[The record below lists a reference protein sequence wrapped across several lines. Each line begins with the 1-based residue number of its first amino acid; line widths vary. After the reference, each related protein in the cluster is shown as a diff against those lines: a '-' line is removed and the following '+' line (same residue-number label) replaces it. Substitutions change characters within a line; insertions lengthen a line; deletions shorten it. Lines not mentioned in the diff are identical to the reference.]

1 MRWAVPI
8 VVLLSVTLRLGY
20 LHEIGDSPLFVSPVL
35 EAGDYLEDARRLPD
49 ASSTS
54 LLEQGRSPLYTH
66 LLALAAPLGASI
78 WGLHLLQ
85 ALAGTVTCVLVWLIG
100 RQLFPLHVA
109 LSAALGTA
117 AYGPLLFYT
126 GELLPVT
133 ISALFVLFPI
143 WLLLPQSTAPPS
155 WRLLAAGLSAALA
168 GLLTPAA
175 LLLLPFLL
183 CWVGW
188 HRGWRDG
195 LWFVA
200 GCTVVLIP
208 MGSWLVG
215 GDLAPDAGGSLGAN
229 LQLFWRGEESSYDLS
244 PYVVYRDSFLLSVLV
259 WNQGVAFP
267 FGLLAPLALVGMALS
282 LRDADRASPQRQL
295 LLGFVVSFALAA
307 ILFAVDGRS
316 RVPVIPVLLLF
327 AANGIW
333 AVAGGR
339 HRLASLL
346 AVAVLLL
353 TLNAGAG
360 PLPAPGLTHGHLWRG
375 LSYEHQGMS
384 ANAMREY
391 RQALRLDPNLPG
403 ALLNL
408 AGIVSLRGDDIEAE
422 SLYRRYLDGDPASI
436 PARRGLAMALMGDGR
451 SVAALQELEQLVTA
465 APERADLH
473 GSLAFVSLVAGRPD
487 RATIA
492 YRRVLSL
499 RPDSVLVRYQLARL
513 HSSQGHV
520 DSATTQY
527 LLVLDQ
533 DPEHAETQQALAD
546 LLIDR
551 AGGPEAGVQL
561 EMTPELAQAESL
573 LEHLI
578 VVEPVTIAARWS
590 LGRLLARQGRYAEA
604 IQHFEEILKIAPD
617 EYRAHLFLGG
627 LFRHMGDSEAA
638 AEAFRRYA
646 RQEQARRLQ
655 ATARKESEEL
665 AKKIFGSIQ

>member
-1 MRWAVPI
+1 
-8 VVLLSVTLRLGY
+8 
-20 LHEIGDSPLFVSPVL
+20 
-35 EAGDYLEDARRLPD
+35 
-49 ASSTS
+49 
-54 LLEQGRSPLYTH
+54 
-66 LLALAAPLGASI
+66 
-78 WGLHLLQ
+78 
-85 ALAGTVTCVLVWLIG
+85 
-100 RQLFPLHVA
+100 
-109 LSAALGTA
+109 
-117 AYGPLLFYT
+117 
-126 GELLPVT
+126 
-133 ISALFVLFPI
+133 
-143 WLLLPQSTAPPS
+143 
-155 WRLLAAGLSAALA
+155 
-168 GLLTPAA
+168 
-175 LLLLPFLL
+175 
-183 CWVGW
+183 
-188 HRGWRDG
+188 
-195 LWFVA
+195 
-200 GCTVVLIP
+200 
-208 MGSWLVG
+208 
-215 GDLAPDAGGSLGAN
+215 
-229 LQLFWRGEESSYDLS
+229 
-244 PYVVYRDSFLLSVLV
+244 
-259 WNQGVAFP
+259 
-267 FGLLAPLALVGMALS
+267 
-282 LRDADRASPQRQL
+282 
-295 LLGFVVSFALAA
+295 
-307 ILFAVDGRS
+307 
-316 RVPVIPVLLLF
+316 
-327 AANGIW
+327 
-333 AVAGGR
+333 
-339 HRLASLL
+339 
-346 AVAVLLL
+346 
-353 TLNAGAG
+353 
-360 PLPAPGLTHGHLWRG
+360 
-375 LSYEHQGMS
+375 
-384 ANAMREY
+384 
-391 RQALRLDPNLPG
+391 
-403 ALLNL
+403 
-408 AGIVSLRGDDIEAE
+408 
-422 SLYRRYLDGDPASI
+422 
-436 PARRGLAMALMGDGR
+436 MALMGDGR